1 MLITFADHACAEH
14 NAIKMR
20 PETVSPRHITA
31 ERSKDNDTLSLD
43 FSQLY
48 SLTFLVF
55 LPSTAH
61 CISALDFRY
70 SY

>member
-31 ERSKDNDTLSLD
+31 ERPKDKDTLSL
-43 FSQLY
+43 
-48 SLTFLVF
+48 FLV
-55 LPSTAH
+55 SCTA
-61 CISALDFRY
+61 
-70 SY
+70 